1 MRFPRP
7 DANTAQ
13 RDRLVRKVIL
23 LEGLANIV
31 ILLAKTLVGWSTGS
45 YAVLGDAI
53 HSLTDVAN
61 NIVALVV
68 IRVAGAPPDREHPYG
83 HRKFETLA
91 VFGLAML
98 LTVLAIELALRTL
111 ERGEHQVTRH
121 GWSLIVMLGVL
132 GVNIAIALWQGYWA
146 RRLQSEILRADA
158 QHTMAD
164 VLTTLVVIAGWQFAA
179 MGYLWLDAVFALCVA
194 ALVLYL
200 AYGLF
205 RRAIPVLV
213 DHIAAEPETLS
224 EAVRS
229 IPGVRQVRR
238 VRSRWVGATPSVDV
252 VIAVDPQL
260 STVEAHAIADA
271 IEALLKHQYA
281 MEDTTIHIEPDQNP

>member
-1 MRFPRP
+1 M
-7 DANTAQ
+7 D
-13 RDRLVRKVIL
+13 RDRLVRRLIL
-23 LEGLANIV
+23 FEGLANV
-31 ILLAKTLVGWSTGS
+31 AVLLAKIVVGWSTGS
-45 YAVLGDAI
+45 FAVLGDAI

-68 IRVAGAPPDREHPYG
+68 VRAAGAPPDREHPYG

-91 VFGLAML
+91 VFGLATF
-98 LTVLAIELALRTL
+98 LTVLAIELTLRAI
-111 ERGEHQVTRH
+111 ERGEQDVIRH
-121 GWSLIVMLGVL
+121 GWGLAVMLGVL
-132 GVNIAIALWQGYWA
+132 VINVGITLWQGYWA
-146 RRLQSEILRADA
+146 RRLNSDILRADA
-158 QHTMAD
+158 RHTMAD
-164 VLTTLVVIAGWQFAA
+164 VLTTIVVIVGWQFAA
-179 MGYLWLDAVFALCVA
+179 MGYLWLDAVFACCVA
-194 ALVLYL
+194 VLVLYL

-213 DHIAAEPETLS
+213 DGMATAPEALS

-229 IPGVRQVRR
+229 VPGVRQVRR

-271 IEALLKHQYA
+271 IEAVLEKQYA
-281 MEDTTIHIEPDQNP
+281 VEDITIHIEPT